1 MKRKEILA
9 GLADAVVQMDEKRA
23 VELAQAALDAG
34 IEAYQAV
41 TDGLSKGMA
50 IVSDKY
56 EREEYFVPEI
66 LMCADA
72 LYAALEVLKPHL
84 KADRA
89 AAPAKIVIGV
99 VEGDIHDIGKNI
111 VKLMLETAG
120 FEVHDLGRDVP
131 VRAFVD
137 KAKEVGA
144 DIIALSTLMSITMR
158 GMRRVIELLE
168 QEGLRD
174 RFKVIVGGGPLSPS
188 LAEQMGADAYGE
200 SAAEAVRIAQRFV
213 ARRSAAESAA
223 SETRATIRSRP

>member
-9 GLADAVVQMDEKRA
+9 DLADAVVQMDEKRA
-23 VELAQAALDAG
+23 VELAHAALDAG

-50 IVSDKY
+50 AVSDKY

-99 VEGDIHDIGKNI
+99 VEGDVHDIGKNI
-111 VKLMLETAG
+111 VKLMLESAG

-131 VRAFVD
+131 PRAFLD

-158 GMRRVIELLE
+158 GMRRVIELLAE
-168 QEGLRD
+168 EGLRG
-174 RFKVIVGGGPLSPS
+174 RFKVMIGGGPVTASF
-188 LAEQMGADAYGE
+188 AEQIGADAYGAT
-200 SAAEAVRIAQRFV
+200 AAEAVRIAKRLSQRG
-213 ARRSAAESAA
+213 RR
-223 SETRATIRSRP
+223 